1 MNTYTIKPLKWKN
14 LWVAGEFW
22 GYSAD
27 SAGSTYR
34 LLKTD
39 YIDKIQYWEVE
50 LMPLGWSEGT
60 VHVATSLED
69 AKKAANQL
77 HAKSMKKMLSKVKK

>member
-1 MNTYTIKPLKWKN
+1 MDTYTIKPLKWKN

-27 SAGSTYR
+27 SVGSTYR
-34 LLKTD
+34 LLKSD
-39 YIDKIQYWEVE
+39 YVDKIQYWEVE
-50 LMPLGWSEGT
+50 LRDWGRCEGILY
-60 VHVATSLED
+60 VATSLKD
-69 AKKAANQL
+69 AKKAADQL